1 MFGLFE
7 QKKGT
12 DPAHFWKEYE
22 EKCGEKVLAYTL
34 GQYLSGWEDFNLS
47 QRESL
52 WGLLIAT
59 SGGFRFHHFPHEGWI
74 QALSRLSSGG
84 DAPKEKTLFIPQDRL
99 VSVELRVEKSLL
111 KKIFLPS
118 PPRLVI
124 RYGDA
129 GGELVME
136 TDQKAK
142 EIVRAL
148 STV

>member
-7 QKKGT
+7 KKQET
-12 DPAHFWKEYE
+12 DPARFWKEY
-22 EKCGEKVLAYTL
+22 GEKYGETVLAYTL
-34 GQYLSGWEDFNLS
+34 GQYLSGWEEFNMP
-47 QRESL
+47 L

-84 DAPKEKTLFIPQDRL
+84 EAPREKTLFIPKDRL
-99 VSVELRVEKSLL
+99 VSAELRVEKSWW
-111 KKIFLPS
+111 KKILLPRS
-118 PPRLVI
+118 PRLVI
-124 RYGDA
+124 RYGDN

-136 TDQKAK
+136 TGREAR

-148 STV
+148 ATA